1 MWWDVLLQF
10 AETKNYCSENYA
22 RSVANFG
29 PTLVASSWAGEVF
42 LSTPSASPSRP
53 TLGLEVYEFYLNL
66 LSFSVF
72 LPSFFT
78 VLTVFSPNHTHL
90 MNSSVTADWNGGD
103 G

>member
-1 MWWDVLLQF
+1 MFCCNSLKLRITVQKIMPEVLQI
-10 AETKNYCSENYA
+10 
-22 RSVANFG
+22 FG

-42 LSTPSASPSRP
+42 LSTPSTSPSRP
-53 TLGLEVYEFYLNL
+53 TLGLEVHEFYLNL

-78 VLTVFSPNHTHL
+78 VVTVFSPNHTHL